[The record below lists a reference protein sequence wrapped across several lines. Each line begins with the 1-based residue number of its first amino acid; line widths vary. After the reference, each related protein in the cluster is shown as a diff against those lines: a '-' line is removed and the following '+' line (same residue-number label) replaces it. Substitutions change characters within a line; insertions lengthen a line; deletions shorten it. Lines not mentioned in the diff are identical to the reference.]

1 VNQKMTAEVNS
12 DGTAKASYTLNMGIV
27 RNGVKYNTGFGMSI
41 EPSGNSYKS
50 TVVFAAEQFGIYSGN
65 NPGNWQAAFF
75 VYNGQVFIR
84 SALIQEASIDFAKI
98 TDSLQSANFI
108 PGGGGR
114 GWNLPKS
121 GSPEFHGKLYADSGE
136 FAFNGVNNVTRID
149 GNGITVNLSGGGRV
163 VVGRWT

>member
-1 VNQKMTAEVNS
+1 
-12 DGTAKASYTLNMGIV
+12 
-27 RNGVKYNTGFGMSI
+27 MSI

-108 PGGGGR
+108 P
-114 GWNLPKS
+114 
-121 GSPEFHGKLYADSGE
+121 
-136 FAFNGVNNVTRID
+136 
-149 GNGITVNLSGGGRV
+149 V
-163 VVGRWT
+163 VVDADGIYQNLVARIPWETLCRQR